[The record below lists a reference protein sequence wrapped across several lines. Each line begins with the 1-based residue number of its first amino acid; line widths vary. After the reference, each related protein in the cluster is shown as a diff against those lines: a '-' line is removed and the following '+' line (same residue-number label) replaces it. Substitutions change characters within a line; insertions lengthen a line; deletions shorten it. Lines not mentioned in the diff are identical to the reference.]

1 MLDRFIDILL
11 ALLVFG
17 IIFGL
22 CLTVLIESTIETVKQ
37 KANKLQINCS
47 DIPTTN
53 SMEIAFK
60 GETIYCIIQE
70 PNN

>member
-1 MLDRFIDILL
+1 MLERIIDILIAL
-11 ALLVFG
+11 AIFG

-22 CLTVLIESTIETVKQ
+22 CLTILIESSIEIIKQ
-37 KANKLQINCS
+37 RANKLQIECS

-53 SMEIAFK
+53 SMKIAFK